1 MAIKIQVVPLT
12 SGPAFAVRIQ
22 LFQESL
28 EQTSFTLGARKAGA
42 PRL

>member
-28 EQTSFTLGARKAGA
+28 EQTSFTLGARKEGA
-42 PRL
+42 LRL